1 MKTFLSDFD
10 ILTNKRVVPHHSF
23 TVQLTTISADDDITR
38 NDGKCCQIIQ
48 CHLIPEYRH
57 SPVKTLLCVY
67 YTLVEA
73 LATIFPPGPV

>member
-38 NDGKCCQIIQ
+38 NDGTVSTERVGTV
-48 CHLIPEYRH
+48 PYD
-57 SPVKTLLCVY
+57 SVP
-67 YTLVEA
+67 
-73 LATIFPPGPV
+73 